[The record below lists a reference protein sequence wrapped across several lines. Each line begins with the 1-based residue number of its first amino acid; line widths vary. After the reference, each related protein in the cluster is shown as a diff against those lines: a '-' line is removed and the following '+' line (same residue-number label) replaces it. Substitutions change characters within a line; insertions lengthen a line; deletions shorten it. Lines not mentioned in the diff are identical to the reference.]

1 MTSAPAH
8 APQIRLCK
16 ACEQALRRIAER
28 GNAAGTAWYCEH
40 GAVLAVVVIQNR
52 AIATWTLE
60 GPLAEQDAKAIIAD
74 GLQDGV
80 LRWQSEQGPRH

>member
-1 MTSAPAH
+1 MKH

-16 ACEQALRRIAER
+16 PCEQALRRIAER
-28 GNAAGTAWYCEH
+28 GAAGTAWYCEH

-52 AIATWTLE
+52 AIAQWTLE
-60 GPLAEQDAKAIIAD
+60 GPINAAEAKAIIEA

-80 LRWQSEQGPRH
+80 LRWQAEQGPRH